1 MMFSVDAGTWVR
13 ELRERHSLRQADLA
27 YRAGT
32 NQQALSRIEQGLVS
46 PTVEML
52 ARLAAACGEE
62 LVLDARARGVP
73 FEDAQLAERA
83 RLPMGERF
91 ELSASWNEFAGEI
104 ALAGARAD
112 GER

>member
-1 MMFSVDAGTWVR
+1 MVR
-13 ELRERHSLRQADLA
+13 GLRERHRLSQAALA

-32 NQQALSRIEQGLVS
+32 TQQAISRIEHGRVS

-73 FEDAQLAERA
+73 FEDAQLTERQ
-83 RLPMGERF
+83 RLSIGERLV
-91 ELSASWNEFAGEI
+91 LSISWNKVAGEI
-104 ALAGARAD
+104 TGKAAEALRGGAGR
-112 GER
+112 GR